1 MRIFLALSSDV
12 SFFSL
17 SLHYFIQIW
26 YILIY
31 FIFEVWFFL
40 NILCLF
46 LILFFYWFCSFI
58 VRRRHSFLL
67 CLIPIIFQFSIFNC
81 GIEFLLFHK
90 VCSFDFSNV
99 EYLLHVRTMYFPLL
113 VAVVYVYYFFH
124 TIFLTH
130 LTLSKLPLVQWS
142 IWHLDYALSK
152 NRHKPTH
159 TSLSLLSWNACSCFS
174 LGRMLSRL
182 LINCHPANLHCFL
195 YWKHCFLVS

>member
-81 GIEFLLFHK
+81 GIESLLFHK

-99 EYLLHVRTMYFPLL
+99 EHLLHVRTMYFPLETSSCCGVCIL
-113 VAVVYVYYFFH
+113 FFSYY
-124 TIFLTH
+124 IFNSSYSFQTPSC
-130 LTLSKLPLVQWS
+130 TME
-142 IWHLDYALSK
+142 YMA
-152 NRHKPTH
+152 
-159 TSLSLLSWNACSCFS
+159 SWLC
-174 LGRMLSRL
+174 
-182 LINCHPANLHCFL
+182 I
-195 YWKHCFLVS
+195 V